1 MSLRRRLAALLAA
14 LVLSPAASA
23 DKVVVFAAA
32 SLQEGLEAA
41 AKPFEERT
49 GHRVVLSFAG
59 SNALARQIENGAPA
73 DLFISADP
81 EWADYVEQRGLA
93 TPGSRRNLVANELV
107 LVAPAASAVQ
117 VKLAP
122 GVDLAAPLGGKRLA
136 IADPEAVPAGRYAQL
151 ALTNLG
157 AWGAVQ
163 KQVAPAENVRAALA
177 LVAHAEAPLGVV
189 YRTDAM
195 AERAVRIVDRFPPDS
210 HPRIVYAM
218 LRVKRSTSPAGA
230 AFEDFLAS
238 REALSIFTGL
248 GFVAP

>member
-1 MSLRRRLAALLAA
+1 MSRRRRLAALLLA

-23 DKVVVFAAA
+23 GKVMVFAAA
-32 SLQEGLEAA
+32 SLQEGLEAV
-41 AKPFEERT
+41 AKPFEDRT

-73 DLFISADP
+73 DLFISADQQ
-81 EWADYVEQRGLA
+81 WADYIEQRGLA
-93 TPGSRRNLVANELV
+93 MPGSRRNLLANELV
-107 LVAPAASAVQ
+107 LVAPATSAVQ

-136 IADPEAVPAGRYAQL
+136 IADPETVPAGRYAQL
-151 ALTNLG
+151 ALANLG
-157 AWGAVQ
+157 AWTAVE

-195 AERAVRIVDRFPPDS
+195 AERAVRIVDRFPSGS
-210 HPRIVYAM
+210 HPPIVYAM

-230 AFEDFLAS
+230 AFEDFLSS
-238 REALSIFTGL
+238 REAMSIFTGL